1 MNDLAFAL
9 VRIILVFYVAL
20 AGWEDIR
27 KRFNP

>member
-1 MNDLAFAL
+1 MNDLAFA
-9 VRIILVFYVAL
+9 VVKIILVLYVAL